1 MKLLL
6 GIDLST
12 TGAKALLIDH
22 DGRVVSSATTA
33 LNLST
38 PHPLWSEQDPRE
50 WWTATTNSVK
60 QALATANASGE
71 DISAIGLTGQ
81 MHGLVLLDA
90 EGEVLRPA
98 ILWNDQRCG
107 AECDEIRARISRA
120 ELVQITGND
129 ALTGFTAPKILWVET
144 HEPENYR
151 RTRHILLPKD
161 YIRYNLTGALA
172 MDKADGSGTMLFDLR
187 NRTWSSQILN
197 TLNISPDWLP
207 QTFEGH
213 ETTGEVT
220 REAAAQTG
228 LSQGTP
234 VVAGGGDQ
242 SAQAIGTGVVR
253 PGVIAVTLGTSGV
266 VFAATELPLIEP
278 EGRLHAFC
286 HAVAGRWHLMGVMLS
301 AAGSLQWYR
310 DKLACDRSFAEL
322 VDNAAGVPAGSEGL
336 IFLPYLSGERTPHPD
351 PLARGAWIGLTT
363 RHDQAHL
370 TRSILEGVAFGIK
383 DMFCLMRD
391 AGLGAI
397 EEVRVSG
404 GGAKSLL
411 WRQILADTL
420 AADLVTVNTTEGA
433 AYGAALLAGVG
444 AGVWSNVDAACEQTI
459 STRDHVTPNKEAVA
473 IYDSLYEQYRNL
485 YPTLKPTFHALS
497 DL

>member
-1 MKLLL
+1 MLL

-12 TGAKALLIDH
+12 TGAKALLIDP
-22 DGRVVSSATTA
+22 DGRVVSSATTP
-33 LNLST
+33 LSLST
-38 PHPLWSEQDPRE
+38 PHLLWSEQEPRE
-50 WWTATTNSVK
+50 WWTATTNSIT

-71 DISAIGLTGQ
+71 DVLAIGLTGQ

-120 ELVQITGND
+120 ELIQITGND

-144 HEPENYR
+144 HEPEIYR
-151 RTRHILLPKD
+151 RARHVLLPKD
-161 YIRYNLTGALA
+161 YIRYKLTGTLA

-187 NRTWSSQILN
+187 KRTWSSQILN
-197 TLNISPDWLP
+197 ALNISPDWLP

-213 ETTGEVT
+213 EITGEVT
-220 REAAAQTG
+220 REAGGLTG
-228 LSQGTP
+228 LRPGTP

-242 SAQAIGTGVVR
+242 SAQAIGVGVVH
-253 PGVIAVTLGTSGV
+253 PGTIAVTLGTSGV
-266 VFAATELPLIEP
+266 VFAATESALIEP

-286 HAVAGRWHLMGVMLS
+286 HAVANRWHLMGVMLS

-322 VDNAAGVPAGSEGL
+322 VEEAAAVPAGSEGL

-363 RHDQAHL
+363 RHGQAHL

-411 WRQILADTL
+411 WRQVLADVL
-420 AADLVTVNTTEGA
+420 DAELVTVNTTEGA
-433 AYGAALLAGVG
+433 AFGAALLAGVG
-444 AGVWSNVDAACEQTI
+444 AGVWSNVDAACASTVSI
-459 STRDHVTPNKEAVA
+459 SDRVSPNRETTKL
-473 IYDSLYEQYRNL
+473 YDSTYEQYQRL
-485 YPTLKPTFHALS
+485 YPILKPIFHAVGS
-497 DL
+497 Q

>member
-1 MKLLL
+1 MRLLL

-12 TGAKALLIDH
+12 TGAKALLIDTH
-22 DGRVVSSATTA
+22 GHVVSSATTS

-50 WWTATTNSVK
+50 WWTATANSIK
-60 QALATANASGE
+60 QALANANASGE
-71 DISAIGLTGQ
+71 DVSAIGLTGQ

-90 EGEVLRPA
+90 EREVLRPA

-107 AECDEIRARISRA
+107 AECDEIRTRINRA

-144 HEPENYR
+144 HEPEIYR
-151 RTRHILLPKD
+151 RTRHVLLPKD
-161 YIRYNLTGALA
+161 YIRYKLTGALA

-187 NRTWSSQILN
+187 KRTWSSQILN

-213 ETTGEVT
+213 EITGEVT

-242 SAQAIGTGVVR
+242 SAQAVGTGVVR
-253 PGVIAVTLGTSGV
+253 PGTIAVTLGTSGV
-266 VFAATELPLIEP
+266 VFAATESPLIEP
-278 EGRLHAFC
+278 AGRLHAFC

-322 VDNAAGVPAGSEGL
+322 VDDAAGVPAGSEGL
-336 IFLPYLSGERTPHPD
+336 IFLPYLSGERTPHAD

-363 RHDQAHL
+363 RHGQSHL
-370 TRSILEGVAFGIK
+370 TRSILEGVAFGLK

-391 AGLGAI
+391 AGLGGV

-420 AADLVTVNTTEGA
+420 GADLATVNTTEGA

-444 AGVWSNVDAACEQTI
+444 AGVWSNIDSACAQTI
-459 STRDHVTPNKEAVA
+459 STRDHITPNKEAVA
-473 IYDSLYEQYRNL
+473 IYASLYEQYRNL
-485 YPTLKPTFHALS
+485 YPILKPTFHALS
-497 DL
+497 N